1 MSKSVILDRL
11 KEVQLRLGTL
21 EWMIAVYNDDIGDEN
36 MLGAAVMLGDTCKEL
51 KGCIADLE
59 AQPGNV
65 VNLDSRRR
73 FCRE

>member
-1 MSKSVILDRL
+1 MCKAETLDRL

-21 EWMIAVYNDDIGDEN
+21 EWMVAVYNDDIGDEN

-59 AQPGNV
+59 EPPAKV
-65 VNLDSRRR
+65 VNLENRRR